1 MFTLPILWT
10 LHFQNFKKNLKIVW
24 MFWKIFSNIYY
35 HSSTN
40 FPNKIYSQ
48 FPARSVAN
56 VQAAIEHIYP
66 LVYEFKKARTPKDEA
81 EPLEEEFLIEEDDD
95 SDFGYDPDPIDEVD
109 PLEEP
114 PNKKQKVRDISH
126 LTKRFKG
133 SRAAKRPPGKM
144 NDPSEDLICVSD
156 CDDPD
161 DF

>member
-1 MFTLPILWT
+1 MFEGLTDD
-10 LHFQNFKKNLKIVW
+10 
-24 MFWKIFSNIYY
+24 S
-35 HSSTN
+35 
-40 FPNKIYSQ
+40 

-66 LVYEFKKARTPKDEA
+66 LVYEFKKPRSPKDTA

-95 SDFGYDPDPIDEVD
+95 SDFGYDPDPIDVD
-109 PLEEP
+109 PLEDQP
-114 PNKKQKVRDISH
+114 PRKKQKVRDVSH
-126 LTKRFKG
+126 LSKRFKG

-144 NDPSEDLICVSD
+144 NDPSENLIYVSD